1 MCETLVSIIEDQVKL
16 GKEVQQILTL
26 VKEEV
31 LTDRPIE
38 GLEESIVK
46 ITNLICYA
54 NSISEKQRFEN
65 AQVHTITCHEDAIL
79 LPLITA
85 IEFSSLQCRETTSI
99 STITT
104 RPDETV
110 AAAVDNSGA
119 KRSLIEE
126 EKTLMVQSPQGYSS
140 YKELSKLE
148 GEKDSVTPTTIISE
162 IEETKVLIVI

>member
-1 MCETLVSIIEDQVKL
+1 MCETLVSVIEDQVKL

-31 LTDRPIE
+31 LIDRPIE
-38 GLEESIVK
+38 GLEESIIK

-54 NSISEKQRFEN
+54 NSITEKQRFEN

-104 RPDETV
+104 RPDATA
-110 AAAVDNSGA
+110 AAAVDDSGA
-119 KRSLIEE
+119 KRSLIQE
-126 EKTLMVQSPQGYSS
+126 EKTLMVQSHQGCFS

-148 GEKDSVTPTTIISE
+148 GEKDSLTPTTTTSE
-162 IEETKVLIVI
+162 LEETKVLLVN